1 VTAYEDK
8 HQRLRRFKKA
18 GLSMG
23 LLALLLA
30 AAIGAISLGHHGV
43 THAATQPNQ
52 DCTLKVPTNPL
63 SAQGLATP
71 YQLVATDPNQGPCN
85 EANPGQSAFVQG
97 AVLDPATG
105 HISIYNPLVIDQGT
119 QPAAQPVTPTL
130 PAHAVVALWF
140 GSNGNTLRLAGDTA
154 GGSCVNGL
162 GTSFFGQ
169 FAYCNAP
176 QFFTAANR
184 LIRAGTLAP
193 PALGTGNDGL
203 PCPSVRDFA
212 VVDQDQSD
220 NVTTTYLMT
229 ADGRVAQNTAANQAA
244 LTGAQAQA
252 NGSDNRLL
260 AVALDGALGCTPWM
274 APDLANNGA
283 LVPALP
289 LNELQ
294 AAAHQQAPVALVPS
308 GDPMVLVNGAPRRG
322 KLNLYRRGVDQRVAA
337 SGDTTTYCQNLLAI
351 APARLQQD
359 MPFTMNR
366 PSPDAAVATNL
377 FAFLAQRF
385 NASLTNL
392 NCQGQTPIT
401 LQEDANGV
409 TTGATIT
416 LNGTTG
422 TGGNP

>member
-1 VTAYEDK
+1 MTHEGK
-8 HQRLRRFKKA
+8 HQRIKRFKNA

-30 AAIGAISLGHHGV
+30 AAIGAISFGRHAV
-43 THAATQPNQ
+43 THAAAPLNQ
-52 DCTLKVPTNPL
+52 DCTLTVPTNPL

-105 HISIYNPLVIDQGT
+105 QISIYNPLVIDQGT
-119 QPAAQPVTPTL
+119 QPAAAPVTPAL
-130 PAHAVVALWF
+130 PANAVVALWF

-154 GGSCVNGL
+154 GGNCINGR
-162 GTSFFGQ
+162 GQSVFGQ

-176 QFFTAANR
+176 QFFTTANG
-184 LIRAGTLAP
+184 LIQAGTLTP
-193 PALGTGNDGL
+193 PALGTAKDGM
-203 PCPSVRDFA
+203 PCPTVRDFA

-220 NVTTTYLMT
+220 NVTTTYLIT
-229 ADGRVAQNTAANQAA
+229 ADGRVAQNTATNQAA
-244 LTGAQAQA
+244 QAGAQAQT

-294 AAAHQQAPVALVPS
+294 AAAHQQAPVALVPD
-308 GDPMVLVNGAPRRG
+308 GDPMVLVDGAASRAKR
-322 KLNLYRRGVDQRVAA
+322 NLYRLGVDQPVPA
-337 SGDTTTYCQNLLAI
+337 SGNTTTYCQNLLAI
-351 APARLQQD
+351 APARMQKD
-359 MPFTMNR
+359 MAFTMNR
-366 PSPDAAVATNL
+366 PSPDAAVASNL
-377 FAFLAQRF
+377 FTFLAQRF

-392 NCQGQTPIT
+392 NCQGPSPIT
-401 LQEDANGV
+401 LQQDANGV

-422 TGGNP
+422 TGANP